1 LFIYRGKVFHHSLNA
16 RYSGFNNNQLNLTVI
31 LASKSATKT
40 TIVIT
45 TSISVITMG
54 KGGGE
59 MNDPNK
65 IHDDTV
71 EIPETAHQIS
81 SGEYFSFHFILF
93 IYFSFSF
100 ILKVIFFILFFFNL
114 IFERR
119 YLSLSFSFCEGTEIT
134 RTHAHAELQNVF
146 QSRKK
151 KYMNFQNYP
160 FVFTYLYASDLSL
173 YLYLHSFSILT
184 FPHIYKASL
193 FF

>member
-1 LFIYRGKVFHHSLNA
+1 VCLFIYIYRGNAFHHSLNA
-16 RYSGFNNNQLNLTVI
+16 RLSVLSLITTSEENNQLNLTVI

-100 ILKVIFFILFFFNL
+100 LLKVIFFILFF
-114 IFERR
+114 
-119 YLSLSFSFCEGTEIT
+119 
-134 RTHAHAELQNVF
+134 
-146 QSRKK
+146 
-151 KYMNFQNYP
+151 
-160 FVFTYLYASDLSL
+160 
-173 YLYLHSFSILT
+173 
-184 FPHIYKASL
+184 
-193 FF
+193 

>member
-1 LFIYRGKVFHHSLNA
+1 MIGCSPLIMLNGQYYYRGVCVCLYIYRGNAFHHSLNA
-16 RYSGFNNNQLNLTVI
+16 RLSVLSLITTSEENNQLNLTVI

-81 SGEYFSFHFILF
+81 SGEYFSFLFILF

-100 ILKVIFFILFFFNL
+100 LLKVIFFILFF
-114 IFERR
+114 
-119 YLSLSFSFCEGTEIT
+119 
-134 RTHAHAELQNVF
+134 
-146 QSRKK
+146 
-151 KYMNFQNYP
+151 
-160 FVFTYLYASDLSL
+160 
-173 YLYLHSFSILT
+173 
-184 FPHIYKASL
+184 
-193 FF
+193 

>member
-1 LFIYRGKVFHHSLNA
+1 LLVKIKKDAKMGCRIGCSPLVMLNGQYYYYRGVLICLYIEV
-16 RYSGFNNNQLNLTVI
+16 RYFIILLTLVICSGFNNNQLNLTVI

-81 SGEYFSFHFILF
+81 SGEYFSFHFIYLF
-93 IYFSFSF
+93 FLFFYFESDFLYF
-100 ILKVIFFILFFFNL
+100 IFF
-114 IFERR
+114 
-119 YLSLSFSFCEGTEIT
+119 
-134 RTHAHAELQNVF
+134 
-146 QSRKK
+146 
-151 KYMNFQNYP
+151 
-160 FVFTYLYASDLSL
+160 
-173 YLYLHSFSILT
+173 
-184 FPHIYKASL
+184 
-193 FF
+193 

>member
-1 LFIYRGKVFHHSLNA
+1 VSIFLFILFYLFIYLFFL
-16 RYSGFNNNQLNLTVI
+16 FF
-31 LASKSATKT
+31 
-40 TIVIT
+40 
-45 TSISVITMG
+45 
-54 KGGGE
+54 
-59 MNDPNK
+59 
-65 IHDDTV
+65 
-71 EIPETAHQIS
+71 
-81 SGEYFSFHFILF
+81 YFESDFLYFI
-93 IYFSFSF
+93 
-100 ILKVIFFILFFFNL
+100 FFNL

>member
-1 LFIYRGKVFHHSLNA
+1 
-16 RYSGFNNNQLNLTVI
+16 VI

-81 SGEYFSFHFILF
+81 SGEYFSFHFIYLF
-93 IYFSFSF
+93 IFPF
-100 ILKVIFFILFFFNL
+100 LFF
-114 IFERR
+114 
-119 YLSLSFSFCEGTEIT
+119 
-134 RTHAHAELQNVF
+134 
-146 QSRKK
+146 
-151 KYMNFQNYP
+151 
-160 FVFTYLYASDLSL
+160 
-173 YLYLHSFSILT
+173 
-184 FPHIYKASL
+184 
-193 FF
+193 